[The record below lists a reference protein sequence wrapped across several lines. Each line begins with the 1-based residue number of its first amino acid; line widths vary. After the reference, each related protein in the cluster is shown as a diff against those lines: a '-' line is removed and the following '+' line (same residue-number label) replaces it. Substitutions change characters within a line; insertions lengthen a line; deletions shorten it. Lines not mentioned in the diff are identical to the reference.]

1 MGIPGSP
8 PSPPPSSDQGSVAH
22 TVDELL
28 DNQADLIARIKLCY
42 GTDRESFE
50 REIMALIRR
59 YAAYVHLLPAT
70 ADNYFSSPGGLLRLG
85 LETAFYS
92 LQATDAHIFS
102 GRMTISARRALEP
115 LWRHATFIAGL
126 CCELHR
132 VFTQVIVT
140 EPRGHGWSAYAEPL
154 AGWCERHQVQRYSV
168 RWERLVA
175 EVRSLGVFALPHVI
189 PTETMVHLSLG
200 NSQVVPHM
208 MASISGMV
216 SLREHN
222 VLDSLVRRS
231 LALVIDRD
239 LISRADRQGATQLG
253 SHLARYLTNA
263 MRSLLVSHAGWVPNG
278 DKTRVWFGTDGLF
291 LLWPNAADDV
301 LKLLE
306 ADQLAGMPKSPQAV
320 LDVLHAAQLIE
331 GREEQGLLWTILP
344 PGAKTALEAVKLK
357 SDSMLF
363 AGIYAPQPMN
373 RMLARD
379 LSEATPATAASA
391 PLPHVQSGAQMSLIP
406 AVNRPTVDAAPEVAA
421 QASPTQGMAVTDAS
435 AGSKATVVHT
445 LEAPMRLQPAV
456 REALA
461 GIIQTLNDSSRPA
474 QCCAVAQGIFV
485 PLGEFEQRGVQPS
498 LAVRAL
504 DDVRMLVPQR
514 LHGPP
519 TLTRDFG
526 GIDAL
531 GVVLNPRFVT
541 GLDLNGFTTHSS
553 QSQWHADATL

>member
-1 MGIPGSP
+1 MGIPGSLASP
-8 PSPPPSSDQGSVAH
+8 PSSSDQGFVAH
-22 TVDELL
+22 AVDELL
-28 DNQADLIARIKLCY
+28 DAQADLIARIKLCY
-42 GTDRESFE
+42 GVDRESFE

-85 LETAFYS
+85 LETGFYS

-115 LWRHATFIAGL
+115 RWRHATFIAGL

-140 EPRGHGWSAYAEPL
+140 ESRGHGWSAYVEPL
-154 AGWCERHQVQRYSV
+154 AGWCERHRAQRYFV

-175 EVRSLGVFALPHVI
+175 EVRGLGVFALPHVV
-189 PTETMVHLSLG
+189 PTETMAHLSLG
-200 NSQVVPHM
+200 NSPVVPHM
-208 MASISGMV
+208 MASISGMP

-239 LISRADRQGATQLG
+239 LLSRADRQGAAQVG
-253 SHLARYLTNA
+253 SHLARYLVDA
-263 MRSLLVSHAGWVPNG
+263 MRSLLVSHAGWLPNG

-306 ADQLAGMPKSPQAV
+306 ADQLAGMPKSPQAI

-331 GREEQGLLWTILP
+331 GREEHDLLWTILP

-357 SDSMLF
+357 SDLILF
-363 AGIYAPQPMN
+363 AGICAPDPVN
-373 RMLARD
+373 RKLARD
-379 LSEATPATAASA
+379 PSEAEPATAAPQHPA
-391 PLPHVQSGAQMSLIP
+391 QVQAGAQMSLIP
-406 AVNRPTVDAAPEVAA
+406 AVNRPAEAAVPRSGVQEMPA
-421 QASPTQGMAVTDAS
+421 TDAT
-435 AGSKATVVHT
+435 AETIVAVVYS
-445 LEAPMRLQPAV
+445 LDAPMRLQPAV
-456 REALA
+456 RDALA
-461 GIIQTLNDSSRPA
+461 AIIQTLNDPSRPP
-474 QCCAVAQGIFV
+474 QCCAVAHGVFV
-485 PLGEFEQRGVQPS
+485 PLGEFERRGIQPS

-519 TLTRDFG
+519 TLTWDFG
-526 GIDAL
+526 GVDVL

-541 GLDLNGFTTHSS
+541 GFDLDGFTPHSS
-553 QSQWHADATL
+553 RSQ